1 MKKTITLLAAGMILA
16 GTSANAQL
24 VNGNMEQWQNYS
36 SGGTAL
42 EAPSS
47 WHGLDSTVCALA
59 PILLQT
65 GKKQVF
71 KSTDKH
77 GGSFAALL
85 ISKTYSGLPLPFS
98 GAVPGVLTNANATV
112 DFSSGDLTLSGG
124 TAVTQR
130 VTAVSA
136 WVKYIPKGTDS
147 GLVGVSAVIQ
157 GAGAGGAD
165 SVIGEGYIDLGST
178 PNYTQV
184 NIPVTYVNNT
194 QVPTHVQIGFLS
206 SNIGSGVDSSR
217 LYVDDVAMTMASG
230 ITQQLFRNNTVTC
243 YPNPAAD
250 VLYLSTKEEQTLVWE
265 AMAANGQIIARRA
278 FNKNASVSLKEIA
291 SGTYFFRVSGRN
303 NELIQTGKFMVK

>member
-1 MKKTITLLAAGMILA
+1 MKKTITLFAAGIFLA
-16 GTSANAQL
+16 CAAKAQL
-24 VNGNMEQWQNYS
+24 VNGNMEQWQNYT
-36 SGGTAL
+36 SGSTAL
-42 EAPSS
+42 EVPSS

-59 PILLQT
+59 PILMQT

-85 ISKTYSGLPLPFS
+85 ISKMYTGLPLPFS
-98 GAVPGVLTNANATV
+98 GAIPGVLTNANANV

-124 TAVTQR
+124 TPVTQR

-136 WVKYIPKGTDS
+136 WVKYIPKGNDS
-147 GLVGVSAVIQ
+147 GMVGVSAVIQ
-157 GAGAGGAD
+157 GAGAGGED
-165 SVIGEGYIDLGST
+165 SVIGEGYFDLGST
-178 PNYTQV
+178 PSYTQI
-184 NIPVTYVNNT
+184 NIPVTYVNST

-206 SNIGSGVDSSR
+206 SNIGSGVDSSM
-217 LYVDDVAMTMASG
+217 LYVDDVAMTMTSG

-265 AMAANGQIIARRA
+265 AMAANGQVIARRELH
-278 FNKNASVSLKEIA
+278 KNASVSLKDIA
-291 SGTYFFRVSGRN
+291 SGTYFFRVSGKN